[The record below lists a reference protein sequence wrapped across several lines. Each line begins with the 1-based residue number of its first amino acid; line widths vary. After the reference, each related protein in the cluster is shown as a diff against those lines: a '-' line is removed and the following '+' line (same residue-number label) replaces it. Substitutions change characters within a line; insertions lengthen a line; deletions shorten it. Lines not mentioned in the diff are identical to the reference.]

1 MNVTDH
7 QLNEAEEAVIL
18 LSRATGLTEKQI
30 VNVLFSGFAME
41 GKGVIDDDIRYIMD
55 EIQATFD
62 AY

>member
-7 QLNEAEEAVIL
+7 QLNIAEEAVIM
-18 LSRATGLTEKQI
+18 LSQATGLTDKQI

-41 GKGVIDDDIRYIMD
+41 GVIDDDIKYIME

>member
-7 QLNEAEEAVIL
+7 QLNIAEEAIIM
-18 LSRATGLTEKQI
+18 LSQATGLTDKQI

-41 GKGVIDDDIRYIMD
+41 GVIDDDIKYIME